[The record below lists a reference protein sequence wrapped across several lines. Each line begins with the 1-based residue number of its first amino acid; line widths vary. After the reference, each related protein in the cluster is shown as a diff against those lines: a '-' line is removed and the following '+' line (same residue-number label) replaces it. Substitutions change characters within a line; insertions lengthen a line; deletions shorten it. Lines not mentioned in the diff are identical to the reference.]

1 MHANEYQKL
10 AARTLIESPG
20 FEITAKE
27 TMLLWNSVG
36 LCGECGEVAEHVKKG
51 IFHQHGIEDIKL
63 RKEIGDVLW
72 YLAGI
77 CTVRGYDLSDIM
89 QENIDKLKAR
99 YPNGYNAEDSK
110 ARKE

>member
-99 YPNGYNAEDSK
+99 YPNGFKAEDSK
-110 ARKE
+110 GRDE